1 MNITS
6 YIFNVYAIL
15 IILSSLMVIISINPI
30 HSVLFLILVFFNAS
44 ALLILLEVEFLA
56 MIFLIIYVG
65 AIAVLFLFV
74 VMMLNIKI
82 IISNVNILKYLPIG
96 GVIAFIFLIEM
107 ILFLNYDFIVSDGA
121 NDLSYIEWSRQLSHM
136 TNLES
141 IGKLMY
147 TYYYDLFLISGFIL
161 LVAMNGAIVLTLH
174 LNTEVKKQN
183 IFNQVYRMGQLS
195 MVK

>member
-1 MNITS
+1 MNITN
-6 YIFNVYAIL
+6 YIFNIYAIL
-15 IILSSLMVIISINPI
+15 IILSSLMVIVSINPI

-96 GVIAFIFLIEM
+96 GIIAFIFLIEM
-107 ILFLNYDFIVSDGA
+107 ILFLNYDFIVAEGTNSIT
-121 NDLSYIEWSRQLSHM
+121 YIEWSRQLSHL